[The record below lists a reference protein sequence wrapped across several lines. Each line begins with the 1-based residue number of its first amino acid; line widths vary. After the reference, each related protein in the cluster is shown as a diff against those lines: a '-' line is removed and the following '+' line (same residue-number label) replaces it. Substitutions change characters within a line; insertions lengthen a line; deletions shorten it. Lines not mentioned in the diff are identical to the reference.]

1 MFKKSTISNLEH
13 KLLFAASSI
22 FPLLIFGAIIVSVY
36 NSYFP
41 PPPPPPNPSG
51 IFMSNCYTPTKFEIA
66 FSVSLFFCSYLTNI
80 LVLRRNIFASW
91 VSLSIPMI
99 FLAIFSYQKIT
110 YFYDAIRGIE
120 EYTPPS
126 VFSVFQTYQL
136 TCAAILIP
144 LFLWHTKVI
153 IQDRILDKNLN
164 LNLP

>member
-22 FPLLIFGAIIVSVY
+22 FPLLIFGAFIVSVY

-41 PPPPPPNPSG
+41 PPPPPDPSG
-51 IFMSNCYTPTKFEIA
+51 MFMTDCYTPTTFEIA
-66 FSVSLFFCSYLTNI
+66 FSISLFFCSFLTNI

-126 VFSVFQTYQL
+126 VFSVFQSYQL

-144 LFLWHTKVI
+144 LFLWHTKVM
-153 IQDRILDKNLN
+153 IQDRINENKLN
-164 LNLP
+164 INLP